1 MELKLS
7 SWDIPA
13 STSAKIQSFT
23 IFAMLNGIFKRVLHL
38 VARFGPGATSL
49 RPFLH
54 RLRGV
59 KIEGRVWIGD
69 DVYLENEYP
78 DCIELHDQCGV
89 NVRSVLLAHWRG
101 QGRIIVQSK
110 ARIGACCLIT
120 ASPGETI
127 IIGEGSMVA
136 AGSVVTKSVA
146 PFTLVAGVPAK
157 PIAHLR
163 VPPIQG
169 IPYSEFKAGIVRI
182 GVENQAE

>member
-1 MELKLS
+1 
-7 SWDIPA
+7 
-13 STSAKIQSFT
+13 
-23 IFAMLNGIFKRVLHL
+23 MLTGFINRLLHL
-38 VARFGPGATSL
+38 VARFAPGATSF

-59 KIEGRVWIGD
+59 RISGKVWIGD

-78 DCIELHDQCGV
+78 ECIELHDQCGV

-101 QGRIIVQSK
+101 KGRIVVEAQ
-110 ARIGACCLIT
+110 ARVGACCLIT

-127 IIGEGSMVA
+127 VIGKGAMVA

-146 PFTLVAGVPAK
+146 PYTLVAGVPAK
-157 PIAHLR
+157 PIAKLS

-169 IPYSEFKAGIVRI
+169 IPYAEFKAGMARLDKS
-182 GVENQAE
+182 EPSTPQ